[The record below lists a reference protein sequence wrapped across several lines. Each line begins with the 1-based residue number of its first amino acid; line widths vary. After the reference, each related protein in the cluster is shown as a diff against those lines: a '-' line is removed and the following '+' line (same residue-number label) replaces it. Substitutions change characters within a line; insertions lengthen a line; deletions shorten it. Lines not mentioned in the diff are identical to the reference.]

1 MTNLIAIVAMC
12 IVTNVT
18 TADNGIGGCPYGAG
32 CLVIGCNHQPPKPA
46 TEKTETTEV
55 VEVLTI
61 KINPEQLRTLGWVG
75 GLIEGEQKRVLSRKV
90 KRWILKDNWVEE

>member
-18 TADNGIGGCPYGAG
+18 TADNGMGGCPYGAG

-55 VEVLTI
+55 VEI
-61 KINPEQLRTLGWVG
+61 KTLRFTW
-75 GLIEGEQKRVLSRKV
+75 EGEEYTAKRERVLSRKV
-90 KRWILKDNWVEE
+90 KRWIRKDDWVEE